1 MSARWLPFCL
11 MCSKEISV
19 CILPKWYSLAL
30 CIYQLLEYMQSIPW
44 MKYAWQCTL
53 IISRGGRWPV
63 CRITINIHM
72 RYNTFH
78 ACTKHINAN
87 GINIFGAGVKC
98 IVPYYARPF
107 PILALT
113 HWGWVMHKC
122 ISKVTIIGSDNG
134 LSPGR
139 RQAIN
144 WTNVGIL
151 SIGCLGTNFSEI
163 LLKIPIFSFKK
174 MQLKMLFW
182 KWRPFCHSLN
192 VLISRCHDSIFGDL
206 SLWVNTG
213 QLSQCDT
220 VC

>member
-30 CIYQLLEYMQSIPW
+30 RIYPLLEYMQSIPW

-98 IVPYYARPF
+98 VVPYYARPF
-107 PILALT
+107 TILALT
-113 HWGWVMHKC
+113 HWGRVMHKG
-122 ISKVTIIGSDNG
+122 IIKLTIIGSDNG
-134 LSPGR
+134 LAPTR
-139 RQAIN
+139 RQAII

-151 SIGCLGTNFSEI
+151 SIGRLGINFSEI
-163 LLKIPIFSFKK
+163 LLKIHTFSFKK
-174 MQLKMLFW
+174 VHLKMSAIL
-182 KWRPFCHSLN
+182 PQPHC
-192 VLISRCHDSIFGDL
+192 
-206 SLWVNTG
+206 VN
-213 QLSQCDT
+213 QQMPW
-220 VC
+220 